1 MVIEDA
7 QAAYNRRKQELT
19 REIERRVVLSV
30 LDRKWRG
37 HLYEMDYLREGIGL
51 QAMGQRDPLGEY
63 QRKAYDMFTA
73 MMVGIKEESVG
84 KLFNL
89 QFEVKQNPIAEE
101 TDAGAPAIAP
111 GTHEASQ

>member
-7 QAAYNRRKQELT
+7 QAAYDRRKQELT
-19 REIERRVVLSV
+19 REIKRRVVLSV

-37 HLYEMDYLREGIGL
+37 HLYEMDYLRENIGL

-73 MMVGIKEESVG
+73 MMVASRRSRSGTCSICSSRSSRTRSRRKPTPGRPRS
-84 KLFNL
+84 
-89 QFEVKQNPIAEE
+89 
-101 TDAGAPAIAP
+101 P